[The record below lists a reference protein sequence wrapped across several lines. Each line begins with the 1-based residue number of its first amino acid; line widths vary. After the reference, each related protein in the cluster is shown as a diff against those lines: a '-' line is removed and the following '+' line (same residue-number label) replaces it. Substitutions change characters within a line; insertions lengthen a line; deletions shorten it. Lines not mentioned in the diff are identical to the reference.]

1 MKKKIIGIA
10 VLVCLLLFVGGC
22 FACRRDGTRVVF
34 TTGFGKDEIFRIEN
48 ESCKKA
54 EVMVYLTTVQ
64 NQYENVYGEEIWKT
78 DFEGV
83 TLEENIK
90 ETVLARIAQV
100 KTMYLLAKQKGITLD
115 EAETETIKEVAGE
128 YFNSLNE
135 KEKEAMGIDYDTV
148 LKLYEEYA
156 LAEKVYNQLV
166 ANINPEISDD
176 EARII
181 TVQHILLKTYVSDGA
196 GGKISLS
203 PEQILLISHE
213 ADKLHEQAISE
224 NCDFEKLAEK
234 NSDDGTITYSFAKG
248 EMDPAFEEAAFRL
261 ETGEIS
267 EVVRSESG
275 FHIIKCLN
283 TFDREETDAN
293 KLKMVEK
300 RRQEAFGEEYNAFVQ
315 TLARNL
321 NRDLWEKTELI
332 YDPEV
337 KTDNFFE
344 VYEKHFYKNFRN
356 GNTQ

>member
-1 MKKKIIGIA
+1 MQEIQKDIYKI
-10 VLVCLLLFVGGC
+10 
-22 FACRRDGTRVVF
+22 
-34 TTGFGKDEIFRIEN
+34 
-48 ESCKKA
+48 
-54 EVMVYLTTVQ
+54 
-64 NQYENVYGEEIWKT
+64 
-78 DFEGV
+78 
-83 TLEENIK
+83 
-90 ETVLARIAQV
+90 
-100 KTMYLLAKQKGITLD
+100 
-115 EAETETIKEVAGE
+115 
-128 YFNSLNE
+128 
-135 KEKEAMGIDYDTV
+135 
-148 LKLYEEYA
+148 
-156 LAEKVYNQLV
+156 EKV
-166 ANINPEISDD
+166 E
-176 EARII
+176 
-181 TVQHILLKTYVSDGA
+181 LLPVIMEKKND
-196 GGKISLS
+196 KWRLL
-203 PEQILLISHE
+203 QICC
-213 ADKLHEQAISE
+213 A
-224 NCDFEKLAEK
+224 FAE
-234 NSDDGTITYSFAKG
+234 GHYEVTYSFAKG

-356 GNTQ
+356 GKTQ